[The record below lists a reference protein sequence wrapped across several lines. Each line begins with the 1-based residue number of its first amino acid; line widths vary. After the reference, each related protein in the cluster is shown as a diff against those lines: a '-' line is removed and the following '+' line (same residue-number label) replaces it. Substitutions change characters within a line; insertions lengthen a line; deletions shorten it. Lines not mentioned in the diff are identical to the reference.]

1 MAVYITGDK
10 HGDFNSYHLDYA
22 KVKAFC
28 EDNHTTK
35 QDVMIVLGDHGVHFF
50 PDDDWRTLQDMNRLE
65 QMPIRFV
72 LLRGNHDRRIN
83 RNNPDLRY
91 VLLHEKDIEGEFRY
105 YKDFPS
111 LLFPKEYGYYRFAG
125 HNTFIICG
133 AYSIDKQYR
142 LDMELSSRHTY
153 WFPDEQL
160 SDGERARAGSLY
172 CDLVDD
178 YHSDILIMSHTC
190 PLQYRPNHALL
201 NQFSGL
207 EEDTTTEQW
216 MDEIADYRKDAKIKP
231 WKKWYCGH
239 FHIDDMMDDV
249 RFMYHDIIHLEE
261 KQ

>member
-1 MAVYITGDK
+1 
-10 HGDFNSYHLDYA
+10 
-22 KVKAFC
+22 
-28 EDNHTTK
+28 
-35 QDVMIVLGDHGVHFF
+35 
-50 PDDDWRTLQDMNRLE
+50 
-65 QMPIRFV
+65 
-72 LLRGNHDRRIN
+72 
-83 RNNPDLRY
+83 
-91 VLLHEKDIEGEFRY
+91 
-105 YKDFPS
+105 
-111 LLFPKEYGYYRFAG
+111 
-125 HNTFIICG
+125 
-133 AYSIDKQYR
+133 
-142 LDMELSSRHTY
+142 MELISRHTY

-160 SDGERARAGSLY
+160 SYGERARAGSLY

-207 EEDTTTEQW
+207 EEDTTMEQW

-239 FHIDDMMDDV
+239 FHIDDIMDDV

>member
-1 MAVYITGDK
+1 
-10 HGDFNSYHLDYA
+10 
-22 KVKAFC
+22 
-28 EDNHTTK
+28 
-35 QDVMIVLGDHGVHFF
+35 
-50 PDDDWRTLQDMNRLE
+50 MNRLE

-160 SDGERARAGSLY
+160 SYGERARAGSLY

-207 EEDTTTEQW
+207 EEDTTMEQW